1 MLRPSQPR
9 PLSTQEW
16 VDETVAEVLAWSPK
30 RVVEMGCGKGMIAFR
45 VAANPCVTEFVA
57 CDLSRLA
64 TEYVERVFHS
74 HVATGGGTSPGSSSE
89 ASGVTCS
96 LSTHVRDASN
106 FAGLA
111 DATFDAVVVN
121 GVSMYFPSVAYLV
134 DTLCAGLPKLVA
146 ASGKYHFGDVI
157 SREHY
162 KLFLLRRARFFTH
175 SFEELRSTE
184 VRAGVQPATLRVRG
198 CNRRKGGCNRM
209 SQVREALIA
218 SGKDRCF
225 EAELFYALQLAGRLR
240 GVAGVEMQLKH
251 GEIMSEFGRYRYNV
265 ILHLGPPPAA
275 PLALVSVPG
284 GDACSGARASAT
296 TLAAALAAL
305 AAASPRAVVAC
316 HGILNARLS
325 ADALLASG
333 AEDAPAPAV
342 EVGVGVAGGVDPAAL
357 RAALRAALPTHHV
370 VLQWARDGTAEHM
383 DVYALPSA
391 EGGTDELI
399 ADEPTMLAAGLAAV
413 MISACE
419 VVGQAALVERAG
431 NEAGLESFTNKLAS
445 VDDTA
450 PGGGGGGEVL
460 MHEAR
465 TLWADEAGG
474 AQAKHAAVLSLL
486 GAVLGMPAPA
496 PPSESFATN
505 GGNSFVAMQAIG
517 AVRAELGV
525 GVPVFELLTKTFGA
539 FADAVLAKA
548 GGQDTP
554 DARSWVVAVDE
565 SAPQQGRAAAQS
577 APTFVFFP
585 QAGSSPK
592 QYAAVF
598 TELRKSV
605 ERGRYLFVQ
614 VM

>member
-1 MLRPSQPR
+1 M
-9 PLSTQEW
+9 
-16 VDETVAEVLAWSPK
+16 
-30 RVVEMGCGKGMIAFR
+30 
-45 VAANPCVTEFVA
+45 
-57 CDLSRLA
+57 
-64 TEYVERVFHS
+64 
-74 HVATGGGTSPGSSSE
+74 
-89 ASGVTCS
+89 
-96 LSTHVRDASN
+96 
-106 FAGLA
+106 
-111 DATFDAVVVN
+111 
-121 GVSMYFPSVAYLV
+121 
-134 DTLCAGLPKLVA
+134 
-146 ASGKYHFGDVI
+146 
-157 SREHY
+157 
-162 KLFLLRRARFFTH
+162 
-175 SFEELRSTE
+175 
-184 VRAGVQPATLRVRG
+184 
-198 CNRRKGGCNRM
+198 
-209 SQVREALIA
+209 
-218 SGKDRCF
+218 
-225 EAELFYALQLAGRLR
+225 
-240 GVAGVEMQLKH
+240 AGVEVQLKH
-251 GEIMSEFGRYRYNV
+251 GKIMSEFGRYRYNV

-275 PLALVSVPG
+275 PLALLSVPG

-333 AEDAPAPAV
+333 AEDTPAPAV
-342 EVGVGVAGGVDPAAL
+342 EVGVGVAGGIDPAAL
-357 RAALRAALPTHHV
+357 RAALRAALPTHHM

-383 DVYALPSA
+383 DAYALPSA

-419 VVGQAALVERAG
+419 IVGQAALVERAG
-431 NEAGLESFTNKLAS
+431 NQAGLESFTNKLAS

-450 PGGGGGGEVL
+450 SGGGDGGEAL

-474 AQAKHAAVLSLL
+474 AQAKHAAVLALL

-496 PPSESFATN
+496 PPSESFAIN

-548 GGQDTP
+548 GGHDTL

-577 APTFVFFP
+577 ASTFVFFP
-585 QAGSSPK
+585 QAGASPK

-605 ERGRYLFVQ
+605 EQGRYLFVQ
-614 VM
+614 PPGRDARADEPNETDVSRCIAETAAALKPHLVSAEARDGPTVFIGDSWGAIAAFATAHELLKSCGWAPSHMLVSGNASPYVTSAHFGLGSYSPTPMAQLTDKQLVDFLRASGVEDEDDERVAQLVAPFRADCQLYENYVRPEQLPSLPTKLCVLRGKEDKVVTLSEACGWVDEFDCEEARIVRVAGATHHVHEEKPGTVAAHILALASIVPLPEN